1 MSSNINPN
9 NIDGT
14 YPVAGQ
20 DNDSQGFRDNFT
32 NTKTNFQYA
41 KDEITDLQ
49 EKVVLKAPLT
59 GGTLNNNMNNS
70 VISNVQ
76 LLNTSAPRLALG
88 SVTEVVM
95 NLAASPYYTASTAG
109 SVTLSFTNVPIAGQV
124 ARARL
129 QLTVTNTSYTLTLPN
144 SVSVGVSNLQGYSN
158 NVITFNRT
166 GIYEFEFSTSDNGTT
181 FSIFDLN
188 RNHDPIYLPSAE
200 NLTFVANV
208 ANVSLNTTATY
219 FSTGNASTGSLAAG
233 SAGQIKTIMAAN
245 VASGNYTLTV
255 ANAGWQESG
264 TGTIVFASRGAAV
277 TLQYVNSKWYAVG
290 NNGVTFG

>member
-129 QLTVTNTSYTLTLPN
+129 QLTVTNTAYTLTLPN